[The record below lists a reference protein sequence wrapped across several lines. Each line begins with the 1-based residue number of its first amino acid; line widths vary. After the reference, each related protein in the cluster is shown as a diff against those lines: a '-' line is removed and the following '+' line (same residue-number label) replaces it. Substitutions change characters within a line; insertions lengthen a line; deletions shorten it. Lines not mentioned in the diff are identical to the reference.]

1 MTETHIYNANCYNI
15 IDGDTIEIGIDL
27 GFDVYTF
34 QRVRLANVD
43 AVDRGH
49 SNYEEATEF
58 VSSRIKDKQIRVH
71 TTKDKVLGEYL
82 VTVWYIN
89 EDGEEVNLNDEMLD
103 TKNGSLIKE
112 NGNTNL
118 INDNDE

>member
-1 MTETHIYNANCYNI
+1 MNDTYIYNANCYNI

-43 AVDRGH
+43 AVDLGH
-49 SNYEEATEF
+49 PNYDKATEF
-58 VSSRIKDKQIRVH
+58 VSSRIKDRQIKIH

-82 VTVWYIN
+82 VTVWYTN
-89 EDGEEVNLNDEMLD
+89 ENDEAISLNDEMLD
-103 TKNGSLIKE
+103 TENWSLIKE
-112 NGNTNL
+112 DGNTNL
-118 INDNDE
+118 INDNNE